1 MDDVSELAEDGKV
14 AELENP
20 LRTWFQN
27 HEGRQLNKWIHYL
40 DVYHRYFER
49 YRGTDVH
56 IVEIGVANGGSLDMW
71 KDYFGPDARI
81 YGVDLHEGHK
91 ELEDEQTTILVG
103 DQSDRTFL
111 RELVRSVPRIDIL
124 LDDGGHSMQ
133 QQIATFEEVY
143 PHIEPD
149 GLYVCEDTHTSYWP
163 KYGGG
168 YRKPGTFNEYTKGFI
183 DKLHAWH
190 TPDSAPPRVDSFVE
204 STLAMHWYDSVVVLE
219 KAPRERPL
227 ALRVG
232 DDTLSFGAG
241 PATPP
246 SKRSAAIRRVRSE
259 GRERLGDLASKL
271 RERIRG

>member
-1 MDDVSELAEDGKV
+1 MSEV
-14 AELENP
+14 AEGTTAAEQENP

-40 DVYHRYFER
+40 DVYHRHFER

-81 YGVDLHEGHK
+81 FGVDLHEGHK

-168 YRKPGTFNEYTKGFI
+168 YRKPGTFNEYTKAWI

-190 TPDSAPPRVDSFVE
+190 TPDTAPPRVDDFVA
-204 STLAMHWYDSVVVLE
+204 STFAMHWYDSVVVLE
-219 KAPRERPL
+219 KAPRERPI

-232 DDTLSFGAG
+232 DDTLSFGTAA
-241 PATPP
+241 ATTP
-246 SKRSAAIRRVRSE
+246 SKRSAAMRRIRNE
-259 GRERLGDLASKL
+259 GRERLGGLAAKL
-271 RERIRG
+271 RERLRG